1 MPPFVALLQAVFLML
16 ATLAVVA
23 CAAVWTAALARWRRG
38 QPVLPYQPRRPVPWG
53 AFDVVVVVVAFVV
66 SPPLLM
72 QASRSYLGIKVP
84 AAATRPDAEHPLGRV
99 LLERP
104 GFWAVLMCV
113 EAAVVVAPV
122 TEELI
127 FRLLLLGWL
136 ESLERRMRRRAALLR
151 QVVAGLVPVT
161 MVSLL
166 FAAMHFRRPEL
177 ALDTPTIVYLQSVNT
192 VASLVSVAVLIG
204 WLKFAAGATL
214 ADFGIVPGRLAAD
227 VKLGL
232 LGFLAVTG
240 PVYAVAFA
248 AKQLL
253 PENVV
258 TDPIPILL
266 LALAL
271 GVLYYRT
278 HRILP
283 AIVLHMAFNMT
294 GVILAL
300 GGSR

>member
-1 MPPFVALLQAVFLML
+1 
-16 ATLAVVA
+16 
-23 CAAVWTAALARWRRG
+23 
-38 QPVLPYQPRRPVPWG
+38 
-53 AFDVVVVVVAFVV
+53 
-66 SPPLLM
+66 
-72 QASRSYLGIKVP
+72 
-84 AAATRPDAEHPLGRV
+84 
-99 LLERP
+99 
-104 GFWAVLMCV
+104 
-113 EAAVVVAPV
+113 
-122 TEELI
+122 
-127 FRLLLLGWL
+127 
-136 ESLERRMRRRAALLR
+136 
-151 QVVAGLVPVT
+151 

-177 ALDTPTIVYLQSVNT
+177 ALDTPTIVYFQSINT
-192 VASLVSVAVLIG
+192 VASLLCIVVLIC